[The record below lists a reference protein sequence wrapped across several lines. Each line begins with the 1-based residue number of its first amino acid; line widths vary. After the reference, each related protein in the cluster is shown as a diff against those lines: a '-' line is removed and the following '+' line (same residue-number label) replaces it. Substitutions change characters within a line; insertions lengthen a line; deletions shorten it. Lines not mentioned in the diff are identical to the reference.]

1 MTQQRFSSEGWA
13 PKHIT
18 QIGSITMLLLRRQ
31 AKVSSRTASKSRE
44 EEEKSPKGSE
54 GRVDK

>member
-18 QIGSITMLLLRRQ
+18 QIDSITMLLLRRQ
-31 AKVSSRTASKSRE
+31 AKVSRTALKSRE